1 VELKEYFKETS
12 GIGVLAT
19 ASSEGK
25 VDAAIYSRPFVLNN
39 QTLVFI
45 MAGRLSHKNLQSNP
59 HAAYIFMES
68 GERYDGKRL
77 YLTML
82 KEGKGNDEENT
93 ELKERYDLACEKY
106 KGETVFL
113 VYFQVDDVLPL
124 VIEVKPS

>member
-82 KEGKGNDEENT
+82 KEGKGNDEENI